1 MIEVFTDGRAEPN
14 PGLGT
19 YGYVVY
25 EDGRRTHS
33 EHGLAGHGVSN
44 NYAEYLCL
52 VKALERL
59 EVSRDEE
66 ITVFSDST
74 LLVNQMAG
82 RWKFKGGAYANKY
95 LEAKELARRFS
106 KLRFEWIPREKNAEA
121 DDQHSLRAAE
131 RQVRS
136 ERQRII
142 SAAGGR
148 QEDISMDY
156 GLKNRISRMVRP
168 STGHSVMLACDHGY
182 FMGPTRRLENPR
194 NTISPL
200 VPYADV
206 VSVTRGILRSSVDP
220 EWDIPILLRVSG
232 GTSILQDDLSNEGI
246 TTSMKDA
253 VRLNATA
260 VSISIFVGA
269 PNEKRTLL
277 NLGKLVD
284 EGEEYGVPVMA
295 ITAVGKELEKRDN
308 RYLSLACRIAA
319 ELGAHMVK
327 TYYCEGFSRVVEGC
341 PVPLVVAGGPK
352 LNTEADV
359 FHLVHNAIE
368 EGAVG
373 VDMGRN
379 IWQNDNPV
387 AVIKAINAIVHE
399 GASEKEAL
407 DLFNQGKDGGACESR
422 PVAKEAEGALTSAP

>member
-1 MIEVFTDGRAEPN
+1 
-14 PGLGT
+14 
-19 YGYVVY
+19 
-25 EDGRRTHS
+25 
-33 EHGLAGHGVSN
+33 
-44 NYAEYLCL
+44 
-52 VKALERL
+52 
-59 EVSRDEE
+59 
-66 ITVFSDST
+66 
-74 LLVNQMAG
+74 
-82 RWKFKGGAYANKY
+82 
-95 LEAKELARRFS
+95 
-106 KLRFEWIPREKNAEA
+106 
-121 DDQHSLRAAE
+121 
-131 RQVRS
+131 
-136 ERQRII
+136 
-142 SAAGGR
+142 
-148 QEDISMDY
+148 MDY
-156 GLKNRISRMVRP
+156 GLKNRISRMIRP

-194 NTISPL
+194 STISPL

-220 EWDIPILLRVSG
+220 EWDVPILLRVSG
-232 GTSILQDDLSNEGI
+232 GTSILQEDLSNEGI

-260 VSISIFVGA
+260 VSLSIFVGA
-269 PNEKRTLL
+269 PNEKQTLL

-284 EGEEYGVPVMA
+284 EGEEYGMPVMA
-295 ITAVGKELEKRDN
+295 ITAVGKELEKRDD

-327 TYYCEGFSRVVEGC
+327 TYYCEGFSRVGDGC

-359 FHLVHNAIE
+359 FQLVHKAIQ

-387 AVIKAINAIVHE
+387 GMIKGIRAMVHE
-399 GASEKEAL
+399 GASVKEAS
-407 DLFNQGKDGGACESR
+407 DIYNQNK
-422 PVAKEAEGALTSAP
+422 AKTITA

>member
-1 MIEVFTDGRAEPN
+1 VT
-14 PGLGT
+14 
-19 YGYVVY
+19 
-25 EDGRRTHS
+25 
-33 EHGLAGHGVSN
+33 
-44 NYAEYLCL
+44 
-52 VKALERL
+52 
-59 EVSRDEE
+59 
-66 ITVFSDST
+66 
-74 LLVNQMAG
+74 
-82 RWKFKGGAYANKY
+82 GGK
-95 LEAKELARRFS
+95 EA
-106 KLRFEWIPREKNAEA
+106 
-121 DDQHSLRAAE
+121 
-131 RQVRS
+131 
-136 ERQRII
+136 
-142 SAAGGR
+142 
-148 QEDISMDY
+148 DISMDY
-156 GLKNRISRMVRP
+156 GMKNRISRMIRP

-194 NTISPL
+194 KTIEPL

-232 GTSILQDDLSNEGI
+232 GTSILQEDLSNEGI

-269 PNEKRTLL
+269 PNERQTLL

-284 EGEEYGVPVMA
+284 EGEEYGMPVMA
-295 ITAVGKELEKRDN
+295 ITAVGKELEKRDD

-319 ELGAHMVK
+319 EVGAHLVK
-327 TYYCEGFSRVVEGC
+327 TYYCEGFSRVVDGC

-359 FHLVHNAIE
+359 FQLVYKAVH

-387 AVIKAINAIVHE
+387 AMIKGISAIVHE
-399 GASEKEAL
+399 GATEKEAI
-407 DLFNQGKDGGACESR
+407 DVFDESKGKM
-422 PVAKEAEGALTSAP
+422 KELTSPSAPRRTRQ